1 MSVSKEFLDKM
12 YRRLGEARSS
22 LAHHKAVK
30 DFPGDGYSEK
40 VHAAETHLRNAP
52 CWPSIA
58 ASETTSTLT
67 AAPPQPRKSHDR
79 EQRRP

>member
-40 VHAAETHLRNAP
+40 VHAAETHLLERTVLAID
-52 CWPSIA
+52 CSIRDYIDTHGGSA
-58 ASETTSTLT
+58 TTKEK
-67 AAPPQPRKSHDR
+67 P
-79 EQRRP
+79 